1 MLAAALRVIWAD
13 LRSRPLHTA
22 LTGLVVAFA
31 LGALVVTL
39 HGRATLDDPYD
50 RLFRA
55 TNGAHV
61 TAISESRAEL
71 DRIAALPGVASV
83 EGPRPLV
90 AVPARFGG
98 QGDTIGLIGL
108 PHTRARVERP
118 LILEGRAAHRPG
130 ELVLQR
136 DYAREH
142 GLALGATIA
151 AGTGTARRDLRVVGI
166 GATAGATDGGWADP
180 ADVLG
185 LSTAERPLQLGIG
198 LRLSHP
204 ADAKAFAVRAARS
217 APDGSVRTLDWR
229 TTRAERT
236 DDARRLLTILQ
247 TTTVLALLAAAFT
260 LATAIGGRVLAQR
273 RQIGLLRAIGMTPI
287 QVTGL
292 LVAHY
297 LVLSALAAP
306 FGLVGG
312 AVVAE
317 RLAASAAD
325 ALGAPAH
332 PPPSVALLAIALVVA
347 LAVVAIATALPAW
360 RAGRMPVQ
368 AALALGRGA
377 TSARASRVAR
387 LARRVHL
394 PVVVGVGAKDAFAQR
409 GRTILTVSSLA
420 LAAALVATA
429 MSFEATM
436 DRLASDPAMRAQ
448 PYELRVQSSL
458 PPAEVDRLLDRRGEV
473 TAVARVREIVMTG
486 RHDVE
491 IHARVLDGPLKS
503 FPYAIRDG
511 RGARAPGE
519 VTLGRGAL
527 DALGARIGD
536 RIALR
541 AGGKPVSLRV
551 VGRHVEPDDEGR
563 GAVTSLDGL
572 PAGTAALDDPYW
584 AVRISPGADPVATG
598 AALTREGHGRLNTE
612 RPIESLQREAA
623 DMRPVVYGTVALL
636 IVIAALNLLT
646 TLGLAIRERERDY
659 AVLAS
664 VGATPRQVRSVV
676 IAGGAALAFPAALIG
691 LPLGASLFMLI
702 IGATDPADGPDVRTL
717 PGLGWYP
724 VAIAGAVAL
733 TAAISTLASRAAT
746 RIRPAPALRA
756 E

>member
-1 MLAAALRVIWAD
+1 MLPAALRVIRAD
-13 LRSRPLHTA
+13 LRSRPLYTA

-50 RLFRA
+50 RLFKA

-61 TAISESRAEL
+61 TALSGSRDAL
-71 DRIAALPGVASV
+71 TRIATLPGVATS

-90 AVPARFGG
+90 RTPVRFGG
-98 QGDTIGLIGL
+98 EGDTLGLIGL
-108 PHTRARVERP
+108 PPARARVERP
-118 LILEGRAAHRPG
+118 LILEGRAGRAPG
-130 ELVLQR
+130 EVVLQR
-136 DYAREH
+136 EFARGH
-142 GLALGATIA
+142 GVDVGDTIM
-151 AGTGTARRDLRVVGI
+151 AGSGTVRRELVVVGI
-166 GATAGATDGGWADP
+166 GASAGSTDGGWADP

-185 LSTAERPLQLGIG
+185 LATAEQPLQFGIG
-198 LRLSHP
+198 LRLSEP
-204 ADAKAFAVRAARS
+204 AEAKAFARRAAGS
-217 APDGSVRTLDWR
+217 APAGTVRTLDWR
-229 TTRAERT
+229 TQRSELT
-236 DDARRLLTILQ
+236 DDSRRLLTILQ

-273 RQIGLLRAIGMTPI
+273 RQIGLLRAIGMTPV

-297 LVLSALAAP
+297 LVLAALAAP
-306 FGLVGG
+306 LGLAGG
-312 AVVAE
+312 ALVAE
-317 RLAASAAD
+317 RLSASAAD

-332 PPPSVALLAIALVVA
+332 PPPSVALLALALVVA
-347 LAVVAIATALPAW
+347 LLVVALATALPAW

-387 LARRVHL
+387 LALRLRL

-429 MSFEATM
+429 MGFEATM
-436 DRLASDPAMRAQ
+436 DRLGSDPALRAQ
-448 PYELRVQSSL
+448 PYELRVESSL
-458 PPAEVDRLLDRRGEV
+458 PAAAVDRLLARRGEV
-473 TAVARVREIVMTG
+473 TAVARIREIVMTG
-486 RHDVE
+486 RGRAE
-491 IHARVLDGPLKS
+491 IHARVLDGPLPA

-511 RGARAPGE
+511 RAARVPGE

-527 DALGARIGD
+527 DALDARIGE
-536 RIALR
+536 RVALR
-541 AGGKPVSLRV
+541 AGGQPVTLRV

-563 GAVTSLDGL
+563 GAVTSLRGL
-572 PAGTAALDDPYW
+572 PAGVAKLDDPYW
-584 AVRISPGADPVATG
+584 GVRLSPGADPVATA
-598 AALTREGHGRLNTE
+598 AALTRDGRGRLGVE
-612 RPIESLQREAA
+612 RPIESLEREAA

-646 TLGLAIRERERDY
+646 TLGLAVRERERDY

-676 IAGGAALAFPAALIG
+676 IAGGAALALPAALVG
-691 LPLGASLFMLI
+691 LPLGAWIFMLV

-717 PGLGWYP
+717 PAWWWYP
-724 VAIAGAVAL
+724 VAVAGAIVL
-733 TAAISTLASRAAT
+733 TAAISALASRAAT